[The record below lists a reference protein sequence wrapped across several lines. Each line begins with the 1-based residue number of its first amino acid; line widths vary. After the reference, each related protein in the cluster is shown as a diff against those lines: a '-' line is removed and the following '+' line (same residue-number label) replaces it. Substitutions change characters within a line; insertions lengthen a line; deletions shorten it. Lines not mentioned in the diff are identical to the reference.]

1 MGEKVGEHVV
11 MLTKTGWYRG
21 IIEESEMVTFKG
33 IKYATFKPWQR
44 PVPVPKSTD
53 IIDALEYGP
62 DSSKGD
68 PGCLTLS
75 IYMNQYGGNPKKKV
89 YFWQYGSAQ
98 VGGSDA
104 RHNYEEFVK
113 ANQDI
118 IVVTTNHRGNVYGS
132 LDLSV
137 LSGDEGKESLYEA
150 SNNLARLDLLEAL
163 KWVHENIAKFGGD
176 PESITIGG
184 HSSGSN
190 NMTCL
195 MMMPEAYP
203 YFSQALCQASFCM
216 DISLETRET
225 AKKVSSLF
233 YEILGVKTVDEL
245 LSKSTDEINEAS
257 GKLMRGMMTKELSI
271 EGMENKLFSPV
282 MDNVV
287 LSEDCFKKMAEGGL
301 SGKKFMIGCNSG
313 EYDQQFERF
322 LKEENPE
329 DSAWEF
335 TIQENFGK
343 LSNYGWNKDRSG
355 EMIHRFRSHNILYG
369 RDDFTAAKDL
379 KNDLFMRD
387 AGIAFALALS
397 KRNTVYMYYNDW
409 SLNKKHGKR
418 AYHGSENDIVAR
430 RWEEVPE
437 EEMSVAENLSKLF
450 ARFILKGD
458 LDYSE
463 APFTSAPFTKEN
475 FETLYFD
482 EKNPRM
488 VSGVRKEDVELFL
501 PLLREY
507 PDFSE

>member
-33 IKYATFKPWQR
+33 IKYATFEPWQR

-53 IIDALEYGP
+53 VIDALEYGP

-68 PGCLTLS
+68 PGSLTLS

-104 RHNYEEFVK
+104 KHNFEEFVK

-137 LSGDEGKESLYEA
+137 LKGYEGKESLYEA

-163 KWVHENIAKFGGD
+163 KWVHENIARFGGD
-176 PESITIGG
+176 PDAVTIGG

-203 YFSQALCQASFCM
+203 YFKQALCQASFSY
-216 DISLETRET
+216 DISLESKET
-225 AKKVSSLF
+225 AEKVSRIFFDLLKVES
-233 YEILGVKTVDEL
+233 VDEL
-245 LSKSTDEINEAS
+245 LSKTTEEINEAA
-257 GKLMRGMMTKELSI
+257 GKLMKGVMTKELI
-271 EGMENKLFSPV
+271 IDGMENKLFSPV
-282 MDNVV
+282 KDNVV
-287 LSEDCFKKMAEGGL
+287 LTEDCFNRMAEGGL
-301 SGKKFMIGCNSG
+301 SGKTIMIGCNSG

-322 LKEENPE
+322 LSEEDPAAK
-329 DSAWEF
+329 AWEF
-335 TIQENFGK
+335 TIEENFGK
-343 LSNYGWNKDRSG
+343 LSDHGWNKDHAK
-355 EMIHRFRSHNILYG
+355 EVIEAFRSHNALYG
-369 RDDFTAAKDL
+369 RDDFTAAKDM
-379 KNDLFMRD
+379 KMDLFMRI
-387 AGIAFALALS
+387 AGIAFARALCDH
-397 KRNTVYMYYNDW
+397 NTVYMYFNDW
-409 SLNKKHGKR
+409 SLEKKNGKR

-430 RWEEVPE
+430 RWEQVPE
-437 EEMSVAENLSKLF
+437 EEKPVAENLSKVF
-450 ARFILKGD
+450 SRFILKGD
-458 LDYSE
+458 PNYPD
-463 APFTSAPFTKEN
+463 APFHAEPFTKEN
-475 FETLYFD
+475 DETLFFS
-482 EKNPRM
+482 EESRV
-488 VSGVRKEDVELFL
+488 VSGVRTDDVKLLL
-501 PLLREY
+501 PLLK
-507 PDFSE
+507 